1 MESAAKWQ
9 PVSWDDI
16 MGDSTGKV
24 PTLVD
29 RPLPLNEDFQCLA
42 QKEYRQKLFQHSS
55 PGPNIDA
62 GGTCMYTV
70 DKSVPPMTGLL
81 CSVTGPSK
89 GPQGE
94 RKETREQRTHR
105 PNKAPVG
112 PCMASEEVRAA

>member
-1 MESAAKWQ
+1 
-9 PVSWDDI
+9 
-16 MGDSTGKV
+16 
-24 PTLVD
+24 
-29 RPLPLNEDFQCLA
+29 
-42 QKEYRQKLFQHSS
+42 
-55 PGPNIDA
+55 
-62 GGTCMYTV
+62 MYTV

-94 RKETREQRTHR
+94 RKETREQRTYR